1 MKKKRHPLRK
11 LLIVLTLLAAYACA
25 IILPYARQP
34 AVTADTAGSSRPPA
48 FTARRT
54 AASGHM
60 SSPTTARPWRS
71 ASA

>member
-34 AVTADTAGSSRPPA
+34 AVTADTAGQFS
-48 FTARRT
+48 
-54 AASGHM
+54 
-60 SSPTTARPWRS
+60 S
-71 ASA
+71 ASAPWMTFI